1 MKLIHGLHLCSKEG
15 TQVGFEK
22 DDDEVYVSA
31 EAEHFSADF
40 ALPRR
45 QARELRDWLNEFLDD

>member
-1 MKLIHGLHLCSKEG
+1 MKVIHGLHLCSKED
-15 TQVGFEK
+15 TQVTFEK